1 MVSKRT
7 KIIVGVAAAAA
18 ALGALIYAAKKMH
31 EKGYDKKAIKTLKSY
46 ADRIKKEA
54 SKLQNKPIPKRKSKK
69 SAKKKR

>member
-7 KIIVGVAAAAA
+7 KIIVGAAAAAA

-31 EKGYDKKAIKTLKSY
+31 EKGYDKKAVKTLKSY

-54 SKLQNKPIPKRKSKK
+54 NKLQNKPVPKKK
-69 SAKKKR
+69 SARKKK